1 MSRPF
6 VSDAM
11 ITLVGVGHVF
21 DLRRQLLEIIRG
33 RRPRVVG
40 LELDRL
46 RWAALQSR
54 EPRGGAPLVYRLLSF
69 FQSRVAGQYGGRVGE
84 EMLAAADAAKEVGAE
99 VALID
104 KDSAQVFQEMWGGM
118 PFEERVR
125 LVVSTLA
132 GMFVTKRR
140 VESELKKFQDDSET
154 YLQQVGEQFPHI
166 KRVLLDDRNVHM
178 ARALRDLHASRGRV
192 VAVIGDGHVDG
203 LRAALADLPV
213 EVIRLRELRQG
224 IVPPP
229 PATPEVGPSV
239 TFSYDVGAPPG
250 AT

>member
-1 MSRPF
+1 
-6 VSDAM
+6 M

-21 DLRRQLLEIIRG
+21 DLRRQIRDVIQG

-40 LELDRL
+40 LELDRV
-46 RWAALQSR
+46 RWTALQSR
-54 EPRGGAPLVYRLLSF
+54 EQRGGAPLVYRLLSF
-69 FQSRVAGQYGGRVGE
+69 FQSRIADQYGGRVGE

-104 KDSAQVFQEMWGGM
+104 KDSGRVFEEMWGGM

-132 GMFVTKRR
+132 GIFVTKRR

-154 YLQQVGEQFPHI
+154 YLRQVGEQFPHI
-166 KRVLLDDRNVHM
+166 KRVLVDDRNDHM
-178 ARALRDLHASRGRV
+178 ANALRELHARQSPI
-192 VAVIGDGHVDG
+192 VAVVGDGHVDG

-213 EVIRLRELRQG
+213 EVIRLRELREG
-224 IVPPP
+224 NVPPP
-229 PATPEVGPSV
+229 PAESLGPSV
-239 TFSYDVGAPPG
+239 TFSYDVRGPPG